1 MVFNSSLFHFC
12 WLIILSYGAVSRP
25 CRLLEFYPNRTSLI
39 AGTPFRGQ
47 TILKRKQRIYFTQV
61 SINLF
66 GAELLICSIM
76 NWLRIVSCSE
86 DRDDEQP
93 RTLGENEF
101 NHS

>member
-1 MVFNSSLFHFC
+1 MSFFVG
-12 WLIILSYGAVSRP
+12 LSYGALSRP

-39 AGTPFRGQ
+39 AGTRFRGQ

-66 GAELLICSIM
+66 GAELLICSMYIM
-76 NWLRIVSCSE
+76 NWQRIVSCIE

>member
-1 MVFNSSLFHFC
+1 MSLV
-12 WLIILSYGAVSRP
+12 G
-25 CRLLEFYPNRTSLI
+25 PNRTSLI

-101 NHS
+101 IHS